1 MPKLLLVGPAWP
13 LRGGIARATTALAG
27 ELSVRGHLDA
37 FLVPRR
43 QYPHLFYPGTGDQDG
58 AACTRLAIAQACFGV
73 LEPWSWP
80 GLAKRVRHAR
90 ADAVVL
96 PYWTAAWA
104 PVARLVLGAA
114 RAPVVAVVHNPFDH
128 GAHWVARRAARSV
141 LRRCRGFLCHAESVK
156 RELQAAYSGRPVAVH
171 ALPPVRVATAD
182 RAAARRRLGLA
193 PDVLALL
200 FFGLIRPYKGV
211 EVLLE
216 AVARLPRE
224 AGVVLVLVGEPWG
237 GSAAAVGERMQK
249 PDLAGRVIARLGWVP
264 EGDVGDYFAAA
275 DAAVLPYRDATGS
288 AVVAQALAAGL
299 PVVASAVGGLAETVC
314 DGENGL
320 LVPAGDAAALAA
332 ALARLADVALR
343 ARLSLGA
350 RSWAER
356 CTWTSYVD
364 MLEAL
369 VARTSAGA

>member
-1 MPKLLLVGPAWP
+1 M
-13 LRGGIARATTALAG
+13 
-27 ELSVRGHLDA
+27 VRGKLDA

-43 QYPHLFYPGTGDQDG
+43 QYPHLFYPGARDQDG
-58 AACTRLAIAQACFGV
+58 AACTRLAIAQPCFNV

-80 GLAKRVRHAR
+80 ELAKRVRHAR

-104 PVARLVLGAA
+104 PLARLVVGAT
-114 RAPVVAVVHNPFDH
+114 RAPVIAVVHNPFDH
-128 GAHWVARRAARSV
+128 GAGWAARCAARSV
-141 LRRCRGFLCHAESVK
+141 LRRCRGFLCHAESVE

-171 ALPPVRVATAD
+171 ALPPVRVAAAD

-193 PDVLALL
+193 PDALALL

-216 AVARLPRE
+216 AVAQMPRE
-224 AGVVLVLVGEPWG
+224 AGVVLVLAGEPWG
-237 GSAAAVGERMQK
+237 GCAAAVRERVRR

-264 EGDVGDYFAAA
+264 EGEVGDLFAAA

-288 AVVAQALAAGL
+288 AVAAQALAAGL
-299 PVVASAVGGLAETVC
+299 PVVASAVGGLAETVR
-314 DGENGL
+314 DGDNGL

-332 ALARLADVALR
+332 ALGRLADVALR
-343 ARLSLGA
+343 ARLSVGA
-350 RSWAER
+350 RSWTER

-364 MLEAL
+364 VLEAL
-369 VARTSAGA
+369 AVRASGEA